1 MTKPTRIFTW
11 LTFAAIFLMQ
21 VSLAQVPD
29 DWKQISAHQYKNQI
43 ALNWETFAEYNSKEF
58 MIQHSVGGQAWT
70 LIGSVPAS
78 GQSGTI
84 KTYKYLH
91 NEPVTGTNYY
101 RVVLVNETGRA
112 QFSRV
117 VQIEFE
123 ETIPLKIYPNPV
135 INGILNL
142 QMSADSEVTIFTRH
156 GKAVMQKHCKAGKSK
171 LYVSDLPTGLYQV
184 KAGDEVKQ
192 FFIR

>member
-1 MTKPTRIFTW
+1 MTKSSRIFLW
-11 LTFAAIFLMQ
+11 LAITSIFLIQ

-29 DWKQISAHQYKNQI
+29 DWKQISAHQYKDQI

-58 MIQHSVGGQAWT
+58 MIQHSVGGHAWT
-70 LIGSVPAS
+70 MVGSVPAS

-84 KTYKYLH
+84 KTYKYIH
-91 NEPVTGTNYY
+91 TSPVDGTNYY
-101 RVVLVNETGRA
+101 RVVLVNESGRA

-123 ETIPLKIYPNPV
+123 ESIPLKIYPNPV

-142 QMSADSEVTIFTRH
+142 QMSADSDVTIFTRN

-171 LYVSDLPTGLYQV
+171 LYVNDLPTGLYQV
-184 KAGDEVKQ
+184 KAGEEVKQ